1 MLSALVVDIVL
12 PHKRTL
18 KQATLLIWSA
28 ECLLEYDLAVIHIQ
42 IIS

>member
-1 MLSALVVDIVL
+1 MLISLAVNIVL

-28 ECLLEYDLAVIHIQ
+28 ECLLKSNLAVILIL